1 MYEPRYHLIDRS
13 LDLVVASAKTFT
25 EIMDYYE
32 SKRFSDQYYIFD
44 TLTQTRLFY
53 KYIYWAER
61 TLKQKIR

>member
-53 KYIYWAER
+53 KYLY
-61 TLKQKIR
+61 